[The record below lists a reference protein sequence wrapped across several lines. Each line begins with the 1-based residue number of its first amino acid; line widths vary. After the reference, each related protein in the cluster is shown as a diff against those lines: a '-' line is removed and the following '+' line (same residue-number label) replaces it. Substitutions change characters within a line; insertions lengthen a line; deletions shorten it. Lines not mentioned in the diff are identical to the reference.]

1 MIGRGLLRHAVSS
14 EDERKRSLSSRDAV
28 RQRNPAIAE
37 RQRRQSGR
45 FRDGDM
51 LSPAKDVAP
60 MRVSEAKLESNEL
73 HVARETR

>member
-1 MIGRGLLRHAVSS
+1 M
-14 EDERKRSLSSRDAV
+14 SSRDAV

-60 MRVSEAKLESNEL
+60 MRVSGAKLESNEL